1 MITAWSHS
9 RLVVYEQC
17 PFHLKLKYIDKIPE
31 PIRPLPSGKKEHA
44 NERGTRIHE
53 AAELFVLG
61 GVELI
66 PELGH
71 FAEELHQ
78 LRDLYE
84 KGTVSLEGDWGF
96 NYDWEPVGW
105 TSEDIWGR
113 VKLDAFVQ
121 PDPEAAIIIDY
132 KSGKKYGNEIKHG
145 EQGQLYMLAAFMKYP
160 EIKEVTVEFWYTDQ
174 NDMTR
179 MLYKESML
187 GRYKSKWEKRINAM
201 LSDTKFEPR
210 PNVYSCKWCPYKP
223 APEGSGDCPHGILH
237 SVARRDLS

>member
-53 AAELFVLG
+53 AAELFVKG

-132 KSGKKYGNEIKHG
+132 KSGKKYGNEIKLVDGLNGMDFDYFLSQYPDEHTDF
-145 EQGQLYMLAAFMKYP
+145 LY
-160 EIKEVTVEFWYTDQ
+160 
-174 NDMTR
+174 
-179 MLYKESML
+179 
-187 GRYKSKWEKRINAM
+187 RYVQPLWRDGAEDASSLRRCLEWLRSHPNWS
-201 LSDTKFEPR
+201 LSRQDHKHWTMP
-210 PNVYSCKWCPYKP
+210 
-223 APEGSGDCPHGILH
+223 
-237 SVARRDLS
+237 